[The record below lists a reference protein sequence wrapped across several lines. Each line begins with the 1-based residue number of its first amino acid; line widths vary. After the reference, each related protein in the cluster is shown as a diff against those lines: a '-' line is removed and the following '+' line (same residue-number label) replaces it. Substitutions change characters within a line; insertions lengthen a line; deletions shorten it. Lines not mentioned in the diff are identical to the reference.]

1 MIQDLAPE
9 TESDDTP
16 RKIMAYINEHYGDS
30 SLSVT
35 SASEAFSMS
44 SSYLSTYFKKHLDVT
59 FSKYLEGLRIE
70 KACELI
76 RNSDLNIEA
85 IATEVGY
92 TSSLSF
98 RRVFEKKIT
107 PENRSFKKILRGFFV
122 VMIQKIDFYTN
133 EISFSAFKTTI
144 PSGFNSASASP

>member
-9 TESDDTP
+9 TESDDND
-16 RKIMAYINEHYGDS
+16 RAKIMAYINEHYGDS
-30 SLSVT
+30 YLTSVT
-35 SASEAFSMS
+35 SAAEAFSMS
-44 SSYLSTYFKKHLDVT
+44 SSYLSTYSDFKKHLDVT

-85 IATEVGY
+85 IAAEVGY

-98 RRVFEKKIT
+98 RRA
-107 PENRSFKKILRGFFV
+107 FKKVMGMPPSSLSMKRFLR
-122 VMIQKIDFYTN
+122 KNY
-133 EISFSAFKTTI
+133 
-144 PSGFNSASASP
+144 P

>member
-1 MIQDLAPE
+1 MIQDLAPK

-35 SASEAFSMS
+35 SAAEAFSMS
-44 SSYLSTYFKKHLDVT
+44 SSYFSTYFKKHLDVT

-85 IATEVGY
+85 IAAEVGY
-92 TSSLSF
+92 TNSLSF
-98 RRVFEKKIT
+98 RRA
-107 PENRSFKKILRGFFV
+107 FKK
-122 VMIQKIDFYTN
+122 VMGMP
-133 EISFSAFKTTI
+133 
-144 PSGFNSASASP
+144 PSSYR

>member
-35 SASEAFSMS
+35 SAAEAFSMS
-44 SSYLSTYFKKHLDVT
+44 SSYFSLDVT

-98 RRVFEKKIT
+98 RRA
-107 PENRSFKKILRGFFV
+107 FKK
-122 VMIQKIDFYTN
+122 VMGMP
-133 EISFSAFKTTI
+133 
-144 PSGFNSASASP
+144 PSSYR

>member
-35 SASEAFSMS
+35 SAAEAFSMS
-44 SSYLSTYFKKHLDVT
+44 SSYFSTYFKKHLDVT

-98 RRVFEKKIT
+98 RRA
-107 PENRSFKKILRGFFV
+107 FKKVMGMPPVELSMKRFLRKKLPLRIVLLRKFSG
-122 VMIQKIDFYTN
+122 DFLL
-133 EISFSAFKTTI
+133 
-144 PSGFNSASASP
+144 

>member
-1 MIQDLAPE
+1 MVPRRFQALIPSPPSY
-9 TESDDTP
+9 TICFYSD
-16 RKIMAYINEHYGDS
+16 I
-30 SLSVT
+30 
-35 SASEAFSMS
+35 ASEPEVYYYPSTVETKLTGLVKSRNYEGIEEMLTALFTENLEKRSLTPQMQEVFSMS
-44 SSYLSTYFKKHLDVT
+44 SSYFSTYFKKHLDVT

-98 RRVFEKKIT
+98 RRA
-107 PENRSFKKILRGFFV
+107 FKK
-122 VMIQKIDFYTN
+122 VMGMP
-133 EISFSAFKTTI
+133 
-144 PSGFNSASASP
+144 PSSYR

>member
-44 SSYLSTYFKKHLDVT
+44 SSYLSTYF
-59 FSKYLEGLRIE
+59 
-70 KACELI
+70 
-76 RNSDLNIEA
+76 LNIEA

-98 RRVFEKKIT
+98 RRA
-107 PENRSFKKILRGFFV
+107 FKK
-122 VMIQKIDFYTN
+122 VMGMP
-133 EISFSAFKTTI
+133 
-144 PSGFNSASASP
+144 PSSYR

>member
-1 MIQDLAPE
+1 MKSRNYEGIEEMLTALF
-9 TESDDTP
+9 TENLEKRSLTP
-16 RKIMAYINEHYGDS
+16 QMQ
-30 SLSVT
+30 
-35 SASEAFSMS
+35 EAFSMS
-44 SSYLSTYFKKHLDVT
+44 SSYFSTYFKKHLDVT

-98 RRVFEKKIT
+98 RRA
-107 PENRSFKKILRGFFV
+107 FKK
-122 VMIQKIDFYTN
+122 VMGMP
-133 EISFSAFKTTI
+133 
-144 PSGFNSASASP
+144 PSSYR

>member
-98 RRVFEKKIT
+98 RR
-107 PENRSFKKILRGFFV
+107 SFKKILRGFFV

>member
-35 SASEAFSMS
+35 SAAEVFSMS
-44 SSYLSTYFKKHLDVT
+44 SSYFSTYFKKHLYVT

-98 RRVFEKKIT
+98 RRA
-107 PENRSFKKILRGFFV
+107 FKK
-122 VMIQKIDFYTN
+122 VMGMP
-133 EISFSAFKTTI
+133 
-144 PSGFNSASASP
+144 PSSYR

>member
-1 MIQDLAPE
+1 MIQDLAPK

-35 SASEAFSMS
+35 SASEAYSMAS
-44 SSYLSTYFKKHLDVT
+44 SSLSTYFKKHLDVT

-85 IATEVGY
+85 IAAEVGY
-92 TSSLSF
+92 TNSRSF
-98 RRVFEKKIT
+98 RRA
-107 PENRSFKKILRGFFV
+107 FKK
-122 VMIQKIDFYTN
+122 VMGMP
-133 EISFSAFKTTI
+133 
-144 PSGFNSASASP
+144 PSSYR

>member
-1 MIQDLAPE
+1 M
-9 TESDDTP
+9 
-16 RKIMAYINEHYGDS
+16 
-30 SLSVT
+30 
-35 SASEAFSMS
+35 
-44 SSYLSTYFKKHLDVT
+44 T

-98 RRVFEKKIT
+98 RR
-107 PENRSFKKILRGFFV
+107 
-122 VMIQKIDFYTN
+122 
-133 EISFSAFKTTI
+133 AFRK
-144 PSGFNSASASP
+144 

>member
-1 MIQDLAPE
+1 MFLYWVRAVERMSDNPGLCTVLPVLLSYYKQMIQDLAPK

-85 IATEVGY
+85 IAAEVGY
-92 TSSLSF
+92 TNSLSF
-98 RRVFEKKIT
+98 RRA
-107 PENRSFKKILRGFFV
+107 FKK
-122 VMIQKIDFYTN
+122 VMGMP
-133 EISFSAFKTTI
+133 
-144 PSGFNSASASP
+144 PSSYR